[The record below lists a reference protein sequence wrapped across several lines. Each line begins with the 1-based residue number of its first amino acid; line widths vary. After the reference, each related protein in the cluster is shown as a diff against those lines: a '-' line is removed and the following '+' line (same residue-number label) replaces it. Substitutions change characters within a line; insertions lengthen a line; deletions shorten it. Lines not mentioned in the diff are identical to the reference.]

1 MGRSV
6 MGRDNGEA
14 VNVMVLVGKCAG
26 YQTNDS
32 VSYIVHFLRMN
43 RGRLYV

>member
-1 MGRSV
+1 MGRLV

-26 YQTNDS
+26 YQTNE
-32 VSYIVHFLRMN
+32 MN
-43 RGRLYV
+43 HKHSGTQ